1 MKKLIFTVLTI
12 VFFYNLGL
20 SQSDSTYL
28 EQVNDTT
35 YQKVFISYD
44 DQSREIASERI
55 YYDSLSFFNLIF
67 DLVVKIDKS
76 FTRAENKLIAAQK
89 AVKKTKKEF
98 KEMKDFYLAFT
109 TNSYVS
115 VLDTVLKPQLNGDW
129 RLIVNDTIYQ
139 TMLTNNM
146 SKLKDINSDKKM
158 KISYFQ
164 IGKLDIKQSVDDPFF
179 AENIELLEERDN
191 KGLRM
196 YKGKLNDGTKVVLRR

>member
-1 MKKLIFTVLTI
+1 MKKLIFTVFTI

-129 RLIVNDTIYQ
+129 RLIVNDTIYL

-164 IGKLDIKQSVDDPFF
+164 IGKLDIEQSVDDPFF

-191 KGLRM
+191 KGRRM

>member
-1 MKKLIFTVLTI
+1 MKKLIFTVFTI

-20 SQSDSTYL
+20 SQTDSTYL
-28 EQVNDTT
+28 EKVNDST

-44 DQSREIASERI
+44 DKSREIASERI

-115 VLDTVLKPQLNGDW
+115 VLDTVLKSQLNGDW
-129 RLIVNDTIYQ
+129 RLIVNDTIYL

-164 IGKLDIKQSVDDPFF
+164 IGKLDIEQSVDDPFF